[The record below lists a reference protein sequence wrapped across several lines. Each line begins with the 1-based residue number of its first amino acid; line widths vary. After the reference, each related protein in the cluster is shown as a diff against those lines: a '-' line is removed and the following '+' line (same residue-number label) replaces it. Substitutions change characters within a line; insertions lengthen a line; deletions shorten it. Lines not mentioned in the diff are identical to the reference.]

1 MSFNKWQ
8 WVRECDEEVAR
19 QLKNGYLTNEEEC
32 WDLVFNMISD
42 AVIYYSDCFEIVQEL
57 NYTTFTDATFPINN
71 ICDAAYNALYEWS
84 LEQVSVDNLLSD
96 VQ

>member
-1 MSFNKWQ
+1 MSFNKWT
-8 WVRECDEEVAR
+8 WVRECDEEIAR
-19 QLKNGYLTNEEEC
+19 QLKDGHLTNEEEC

-42 AVIYYSDCFEIVQEL
+42 AVIYNSDCFEIVQEL
-57 NYTTFTDATFPINN
+57 NFTQFEGATFPIKS
-71 ICDAAYNALYEWS
+71 IYDAAYNALYEWS

>member
-57 NYTTFTDATFPINN
+57 NFTQFEDATFPIKS
-71 ICDAAYNALYEWS
+71 IYDAAYNALYEWS
-84 LEQVSVDNLLSD
+84 LENVDVDNMIRN
-96 VQ
+96 V

>member
-57 NYTTFTDATFPINN
+57 NYTTFTDANFPINN

-84 LEQVSVDNLLSD
+84 LEQVSVDNLFSN

>member
-8 WVRECDEEVAR
+8 WIRECDEEVAR

-57 NYTTFTDATFPINN
+57 NYTIFTDATFPINN

-84 LEQVSVDNLLSD
+84 LENVDVDNMIRN
-96 VQ
+96 V

>member
-84 LEQVSVDNLLSD
+84 LEQVSAANLFSN

>member
-8 WVRECDEEVAR
+8 WIRECDEEVAR

-84 LEQVSVDNLLSD
+84 LEQVSVDNLFSN

>member
-1 MSFNKWQ
+1 MSFNKWT
-8 WVRECDEEVAR
+8 WARECDEELAR
-19 QLKNGYLTNEEEC
+19 QLKDGHLTNEEEC

-42 AVIYYSDCFEIVQEL
+42 AVTYNSDCFDIVKEL
-57 NYTTFTDATFPINN
+57 NYTTFAGATFPINN

>member
-84 LEQVSVDNLLSD
+84 LEQVSVDNLFSN

>member
-42 AVIYYSDCFEIVQEL
+42 AVIYYSDCFEIIQEL